1 VTTTRVRHRVS
12 MPYAA
17 LDVPPNQ
24 LLQTH
29 GSLNFDD
36 REYRPNKDMRQ

>member
-1 VTTTRVRHRVS
+1 

-17 LDVPPNQ
+17 LDVEPNQ

-36 REYRPNKDMRQ
+36 RDQGRQNAECKNVSKSKTYTGP